1 MLLVLLLCAAVA
13 ARYVSV
19 DGPVMFC
26 YNATALTDPVVYREV
41 RTLWRCVDHVLDNRT
56 ERVCVADTFI
66 GRWWVGPDIYVVA
79 GGDRF
84 DRWVH
89 DAAGFSKTAR
99 TWLDGVGDAPVVDAS
114 DLPAAG
120 HSFFVET
127 EYKYTDPWLR
137 GTFCLYDGLLL
148 REGFCAEYESD
159 TEPYWVMLGVGI
171 CIVFVAAVCATC
183 VIGCCVVYE
192 QKRVKMVE
200 PPSSTTETLPPPT
213 DTLPQ
218 ETMFPIIP
226 SVAPPNKEDV

>member
-13 ARYVSV
+13 ARYVSI
-19 DGPVMFC
+19 DGPVMFAD
-26 YNATALTDPVVYREV
+26 NDTALTDPVIYREV

-56 ERVCVADTFI
+56 ERVCASDTFI
-66 GRWWVGPDIYVVA
+66 GWWWVGPDMYVVA

-84 DRWVH
+84 RHWAH

-114 DLPAAG
+114 DLPVAG

-148 REGFCAEYESD
+148 REGFCAEYESE
-159 TEPYWVMLGVGI
+159 TRPFWVMLGI
-171 CIVFVAAVCATC
+171 EFFLVFMAAVCVTC
-183 VIGCCVVYE
+183 AIGCGAVYL
-192 QKRVKMVE
+192 QSRIKMVQSL
-200 PPSSTTETLPPPT
+200 SSSTETLPPPT